1 MARTTISAWFAPEFV
16 SHFKASAI
24 FNGIGVSKKQEATR
38 CLPRHFDDTLVIFR
52 SILRATSR
60 PSLFADGHLNGSR
73 LPPRNGRS
81 RPQNYRPASRCRN
94 ADNFVRGKEGRHGT
108 MQRSLFL
115 AGIRTETRDKSL
127 SRVRLGRMPPTIK
140 ELNSVL
146 ARIATSTI
154 ALRTFG
160 RARSYG

>member
-94 ADNFVRGKEGRHGT
+94 ADNFVRARKGGT
-108 MQRSLFL
+108 ARCNVPCSWPELGPKQETNLSHVSGL
-115 AGIRTETRDKSL
+115 AGCLQQSK
-127 SRVRLGRMPPTIK
+127 
-140 ELNSVL
+140 N
-146 ARIATSTI
+146 
-154 ALRTFG
+154 
-160 RARSYG
+160 